1 MAACLLAGP
10 GLPLAAGA
18 PPMHLADWK
27 SFFHGD
33 PPPRV
38 KAPPPV
44 ARAIVSSLPGTPPDP
59 QVESFL
65 RAFADALMARD
76 GTMLLPRVSA
86 KYAVDDMPDDARASD
101 FLLQAIEKLPGPAQ
115 MVIQSVQ
122 AQAGVRTARVEFHYD
137 SGKSRLKTF
146 RFDAEGRLLG
156 SDLFTLKRM

>member
-1 MAACLLAGP
+1 
-10 GLPLAAGA
+10 
-18 PPMHLADWK
+18 MHLADWK

-44 ARAIVSSLPGTPPDP
+44 ARALVSSLPGTPPDP

-65 RAFADALMARD
+65 RAFADALMVRD
-76 GTMLLPRVSA
+76 GTMLLPRVSP

-101 FLLQAIEKLPGPAQ
+101 FLLQAIEKMRGPTQ
-115 MVIQSVQ
+115 IVIRSVQ
-122 AQAGVRTARVEFHYD
+122 AQGGVRTARVEFRY
-137 SGKSRLKTF
+137 GAEQSRLKTF
-146 RFDAEGRLLG
+146 RFDAEGKLLG